1 MDVVVYNVLRKS
13 KALSYLLPAGALAGC
28 LAIPPGLMDDRPG
41 QILAPGESS
50 TVHFFTRIADVDSG
64 VILEAEGH
72 YELRIN
78 LINHWVDSYIA
89 VNEND
94 EPLDEMGF
102 ANSLMPYSLLGSLRR
117 STSHQWFELMLHQ
130 PRCTADSLRGVSDL
144 QLNESSGSYQFV
156 AACDGKLAL
165 FVNDNYLTYSN
176 NSGYAN
182 IAISRVSGSS

>member
-1 MDVVVYNVLRKS
+1 MIGYNAVRAI
-13 KALSYLLPAGALAGC
+13 KALSYLLSAGVLAAC
-28 LAIPPGLMDDRPG
+28 MATPPGLMDERPG
-41 QILAPGESS
+41 QTLTPGQSR
-50 TVHFFTRIADVDSG
+50 TMHFFTDNADLDTG
-64 VILEAEGH
+64 VILEASGH
-72 YELRIN
+72 YGIQIN
-78 LINHWVDSYIA
+78 FISHWIDSYIA

-102 ANSLMPYSLLGSLRR
+102 ANSQMPYAWLGSLRR
-117 STSHQWFELMLHQ
+117 STSHQWFELMLYQ
-130 PRCTADSLRGVSDL
+130 PRCAADSLRGVSDL

-182 IAISRVSGSS
+182 IAISRVSGPS